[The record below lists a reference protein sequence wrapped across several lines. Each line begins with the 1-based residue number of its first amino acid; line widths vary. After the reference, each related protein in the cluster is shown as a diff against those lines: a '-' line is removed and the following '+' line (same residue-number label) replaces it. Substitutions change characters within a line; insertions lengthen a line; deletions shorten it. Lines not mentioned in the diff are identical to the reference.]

1 MLDQKYN
8 QLLLKL
14 INSYSSLALTIC
26 YLSDEIDALKADAS
40 PLIKEV
46 KAILNESKYL
56 YNKIEKLIKHY
67 NK

>member
-26 YLSDEIDALKADAS
+26 YLSDEIDALKADNS
-40 PLIKEV
+40 PMIKEV

-56 YNKIEKLIKHY
+56 HNKIEKVIKHY